1 MRYIN
6 ATRAIR
12 SSSQFAILDF
22 MKGKTPRQ
30 ATPKPVAR
38 KRKSARGRPPAH
50 EVAMR
55 AERLIDVATEVF
67 LEQGFKGAS
76 MSEIARR
83 AGASKQ
89 TLYTRYPS
97 KAALFAAL
105 VERKASHLFEAIGPL
120 GEGRSLRD
128 TLVHFGSEL
137 LELILSEEA
146 RGVHR
151 VVIAECMEFPELGE
165 LFWERGPGR
174 TRAMLANY
182 LRAQQ
187 KLGNIQCGNPGCGD
201 PEQAVEIFLGLL
213 ISAVSLRAWLGLPP
227 TFVKTPAQRKAWAGR
242 AADIFLALDAA
253 PALNTPPHRDAPVR

>member
-1 MRYIN
+1 MQPAAHYIRY
-6 ATRAIR
+6 
-12 SSSQFAILDF
+12 SEF
-22 MKGKTPRQ
+22 MKGKTSHQ
-30 ATPKPVAR
+30 ATRKAAGK

-50 EVAMR
+50 EVAIR

-67 LEQGFKGAS
+67 LDKGFKGAS

-105 VERKASHLFEAIGPL
+105 VERKASHLFAAIGPL
-120 GEGRSLRD
+120 GEGRTLRE
-128 TLVHFGSEL
+128 TLAHCGSEL
-137 LELILSEEA
+137 LELIVSKEA

-151 VVIAECMEFPELGE
+151 VVIAECVEFPELGE
-165 LFWERGPGR
+165 IFWDRGPGR

-187 KLGNIQCGNPGCGD
+187 KLGNIHCGE
-201 PEQAVEIFLGLL
+201 PEQAVELLLGLL
-213 ISAVSLRAWLGLPP
+213 VSGASLRASLGLPP
-227 TFVKTPAQRKAWAGR
+227 TFARTPAQRKAWANF
-242 AADIFLALDAA
+242 AVDMFLSSMQANAS
-253 PALNTPPHRDAPVR
+253 H

>member
-1 MRYIN
+1 MKARAPGE
-6 ATRAIR
+6 ATR
-12 SSSQFAILDF
+12 
-22 MKGKTPRQ
+22 
-30 ATPKPVAR
+30 KPAAR
-38 KRKSARGRPPAH
+38 KRKSLRGRPPAR
-50 EVAMR
+50 EVATR
-55 AERLIDVATEVF
+55 AERLLDVATEVF

-89 TLYTRYPS
+89 TLYARYPS

-120 GEGRSLRD
+120 GEGRTLRE
-128 TLVHFGSEL
+128 TLVHCGSEL
-137 LELILSEEA
+137 LELIVTDDA

-165 LFWERGPGR
+165 IFWERGPGR

-187 KLGNIQCGNPGCGD
+187 KLGNIECGD
-201 PEQAVEIFLGLL
+201 PEQAVEVLLGL
-213 ISAVSLRAWLGLPP
+213 IVSATSLRAWLGLEAKSA
-227 TFVKTPAQRKAWAGR
+227 KTQAQRKAWVSFAV
-242 AADIFLALDAA
+242 DIFLAAMEA
-253 PALNTPPHRDAPVR
+253 NARR

>member
-1 MRYIN
+1 
-6 ATRAIR
+6 
-12 SSSQFAILDF
+12 

-30 ATPKPVAR
+30 ATRKAAGK

-50 EVAMR
+50 EVAAR
-55 AERLIDVATEVF
+55 AENLLDVATEVF
-67 LEQGFKGAS
+67 LDKGFKGAS

-120 GEGRSLRD
+120 GEGRNLRE
-128 TLVHFGSEL
+128 TLVHCGSEL
-137 LELILSEEA
+137 LELIVSEDA

-165 LFWERGPGR
+165 LFWERGPGK

-187 KLGNIQCGNPGCGD
+187 KLGNIQCGD
-201 PEQAVEIFLGLL
+201 PEQAVEVFLGLL
-213 ISAVSLRAWLGLPP
+213 VSGASLRAWLGLPP
-227 TFVKTPAQRKAWAGR
+227 TFAKTPAQRKSWANF
-242 AADIFLALDAA
+242 AADTFLSAMRA
-253 PALNTPPHRDAPVR
+253 RE

>member
-1 MRYIN
+1 MKARAPGE
-6 ATRAIR
+6 ATR
-12 SSSQFAILDF
+12 
-22 MKGKTPRQ
+22 KP
-30 ATPKPVAR
+30 ATR
-38 KRKSARGRPPAH
+38 KRKSLRGRPPAR
-50 EVAMR
+50 EVATR
-55 AERLIDVATEVF
+55 AERLLDVATEVF

-89 TLYTRYPS
+89 TLYARYPS

-120 GEGRSLRD
+120 GEGRTLRE
-128 TLVHFGSEL
+128 TLVHCGAEL
-137 LELILSEEA
+137 LELIVTDDA

-165 LFWERGPGR
+165 IFWERGPGR

-187 KLGNIQCGNPGCGD
+187 KLGNIECGD
-201 PEQAVEIFLGLL
+201 PEQAVEVLLGL
-213 ISAVSLRAWLGLPP
+213 IVSATSLRAWLGLEAKSA
-227 TFVKTPAQRKAWAGR
+227 KTQAQRKAWVSFAV
-242 AADIFLALDAA
+242 DIFLSAMEANA
-253 PALNTPPHRDAPVR
+253 RR